1 MASESAAAFPP
12 GFDISTSRLRIIPF
26 DPADQTHAEFLVK
39 LWNTEDFINSCGRTS
54 ISTPEKASNF
64 IRQRV
69 LQQYS
74 ANKYGMFLVSLKKE
88 DNTPLSLIGTVS
100 LMKGSPPG
108 PHYLAPDIG
117 FAVLPEHNGKGY
129 AAEAGKGLLEW
140 VRTDFEVEAA
150 FGFCDPSNRRS
161 RKVLLNIGMEFK
173 GIAELQV
180 FGGKKSAVYALP
192 EMGDDLVVYGLVE
205 QISPE

>member
-1 MASESAAAFPP
+1 MASESAPFPA
-12 GFDISTSRLRIIPF
+12 GFNISTSRLHIVPF
-26 DPADQTHAEFLVK
+26 DPANQTHAEFLVQ

-74 ANKYGMFLVSLKKE
+74 VNQYGMFLVSLKE
-88 DNTPLSLIGTVS
+88 GENVTLSPIGTVS
-100 LMKGSPPG
+100 LMKGAPPD
-108 PHYLAPDIG
+108 PHFLAPDIG
-117 FAVLPEHNGKGY
+117 FAVLPKHSGKGY
-129 AAEAGKGLLEW
+129 AAEAAKGLLEW
-140 VRTDFEVEAA
+140 AHTDCGVEGA

-161 RKVLLNIGMEFK
+161 RKVLQNIGMEFK
-173 GIAELQV
+173 GTAELQV

-192 EMGDDLVVYGLVE
+192 EMGDDLAVYGLAE
-205 QISPE
+205 PLSPE